1 MAAAREQETR
11 LKPQIK
17 LMCTQV
23 TSALTQGL
31 GVGLRLG
38 SSAALEHL
46 NNS

>member
-1 MAAAREQETR
+1 MEASREQETR

-23 TSALTQGL
+23 ISGLVMGL
-31 GVGLRLG
+31 GLA